1 MALKYKMNV
10 LAELKTAGYSTDK
23 LRQQKLLSES
33 VIQHLRKG
41 EPISW
46 VTLERLCSLLNV
58 QPGDL
63 LEYNGT
69 PDTKSIAKINDRAES
84 NREFEYLYWIW
95 YSKFRRE
102 GDKLA
107 DFMENREVFE
117 RYLPVPDD
125 WEPPKEMM

>member
-10 LAELKTAGYSTDK
+10 LAELKTAGYSTDR

-41 EPISW
+41 DSISW
-46 VTLERLCSLLNV
+46 VTLERLCSLLNA

-63 LEYNGT
+63 LEYDGT
-69 PDTKSIAKINDRAES
+69 PDTKSVAKINDRAES
-84 NREFEYLYWIW
+84 QREFEYLWSIW
-95 YSKFRRE
+95 NSKFRQPGE
-102 GDKLA
+102 TMA
-107 DFMENREVFE
+107 DFHPQDYE

-125 WEPPKEMM
+125 WKGV